1 MINCPA
7 CNGKGTIDSVQF
19 ERRDPFAHRRFDDG
33 MMQYI
38 RSNHLFKRESCIL
51 CVEKHIGAA
60 REYYREMLKAA
71 GSGNSSGDAKISV
84 ELNHLSVIGQ
94 LALAMEE
101 AEEYEELYELL
112 KATERIYRY
121 EHIEPN
127 WSEIAIKILAVKESQ

>member
-1 MINCPA
+1 MTPCPA
-7 CNGKGTIDSVQF
+7 CNGKGTIDNAQF
-19 ERRDPFAHRRFDDG
+19 ERRDPFARHRFEDG
-33 MMQYI
+33 IMQYI
-38 RSNHLFKRESCIL
+38 RSNHLFKRESCLL
-51 CVEKHIGAA
+51 CVEKHVGAA

-94 LALAMEE
+94 LTLAMEE
-101 AEEYEELYELL
+101 AEDYTELFDLL

-127 WSEIAIKILAVKESQ
+127 WSEIALKIIAVKESQ